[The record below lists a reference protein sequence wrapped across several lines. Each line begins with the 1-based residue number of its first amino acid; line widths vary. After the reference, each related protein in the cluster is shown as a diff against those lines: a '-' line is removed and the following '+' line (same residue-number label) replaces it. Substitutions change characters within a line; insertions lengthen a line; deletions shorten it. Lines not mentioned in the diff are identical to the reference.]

1 VVVHDPRALKS
12 QALVGALLLALVLS
26 GCGNLDAT
34 GGQELVMARVKD
46 AINLDP
52 SHATDG
58 QSLNV
63 DSEILEGL
71 VRFKPGTFDV
81 TGALAQSWSV
91 SPDGTRWTFR
101 LRPGMRFSDGTPV
114 DAAAVKFDFDRWRL
128 QHDPYHA
135 AFSYAYWVSEFGGF
149 SDDPKNPGVLRD
161 VIVDAPLRVTFV
173 LAQPSGTFLRNLA
186 MQSFLIGSPAAIKR
200 DPFAFEQHP
209 IGSGP
214 YVLREWVR
222 DDHITLDAN
231 PAYTG
236 SGPRAAIRTVVIR
249 DIPDQATSV
258 LSIEKGELQMLTDVG
273 SDDAAMLGAQ
283 RGVTIVRQP
292 SNNLAYLAMNM
303 EKKPFDNLLVRR
315 AVAEAID
322 IPAIIRAL
330 YGPGTVPG
338 NNWTPPGM
346 LGENPHV
353 KIWPHDV
360 AVAKRLLAQAG
371 FPHGFATTL
380 YLPTTPRPY
389 MPDPQ
394 RLAEA
399 IQADLKQAGIDVTLE
414 PLEFGVFLAK
424 IQNGEH
430 PMCLIGWSGDNGDP
444 DNFYY
449 PLLDQDSAVKPF
461 AQNYSF
467 WRDPVFHR
475 LMLAGQRSV
484 NDTQRRAIYRQAA
497 QLVHDQVPAIPLLHT
512 PVPLAL
518 RTSVHGF
525 VPSPDTEYHF
535 ELMTTG
541 T

>member
-1 VVVHDPRALKS
+1 MT
-12 QALVGALLLALVLS
+12 LVWLLLLLALA
-26 GCGNLDAT
+26 GCGNLDDNGT
-34 GGQELVMARVKD
+34 QELVMARVKD

-63 DSEILEGL
+63 SSEIMEGL
-71 VRFKPGTFDV
+71 VAFRPGTFDV
-81 TGALAQSWSV
+81 TGALARSWTV
-91 SPDGTRWTFR
+91 SPDGTRWTFH
-101 LRPGMRFSDGTPV
+101 LRPGVHFSDGSPV
-114 DAAAVKFDFDRWRL
+114 DAAAVKFNFDRWRL
-128 QHDPYHA
+128 QHDPYHG

-149 SDDPKNPGVLRD
+149 SDDPKSPGVVRD
-161 VIVDAPLRVTFV
+161 VIADSPLSVTFV
-173 LAQPSGTFLRNLA
+173 LAQPSGTFVRNLA
-186 MQSFLIGSPAAIKR
+186 MQSFVIGSPAAIKR
-200 DPFAFEQHP
+200 DPQAFEQHP
-209 IGSGP
+209 VGSGP
-214 YVLREWVR
+214 YVLREWLR

-231 PAYTG
+231 PHYD
-236 SGPRAAIRTVVIR
+236 GPVRPAIKTVVIR

-258 LSIEKGELQMLTDVG
+258 LSIQKGELAMLTDVR
-273 SDDAAMLGAQ
+273 SDDAAMLAKQ
-283 RGVTIVRQP
+283 PDISIVRQP

-330 YGPGTVPG
+330 YGPGTVEG
-338 NNWTPPGM
+338 DNWTPPGM
-346 LGENPHV
+346 LGENTRI

-360 AVAKRLLAQAG
+360 NAAKRLLAQAG
-371 FPHGFATTL
+371 FPHGFSTTL
-380 YLPTTPRPY
+380 FLPTTPRPY

-399 IQADLKQAGIDVTLE
+399 IQADLKEAGINVTLE

-430 PMCLIGWSGDNGDP
+430 SMCLIGWSGDNGDP

-449 PLLDQDSAVKPF
+449 PLLDQDSAVKPY
-461 AQNYSF
+461 AQNYAF
-467 WRDPVFHR
+467 WRDPEFHR
-475 LMLAGQRSV
+475 LMLAGQRTV
-484 NDTQRRAIYRQAA
+484 DEAKRRAIYERAA
-497 QLVHDQVPAIPLLHT
+497 QLVHDQVPAISLLHT

-525 VPSPDTEYHF
+525 VASPDTTFHF

>member
-1 VVVHDPRALKS
+1 VVVHNPRALKRC
-12 QALVGALLLALVLS
+12 AAALLLALALVS
-26 GCGNLDAT
+26 CGNLDET
-34 GGQELVMARVKD
+34 GTQELVMARVKD
-46 AINLDP
+46 AVNLDP
-52 SHATDG
+52 SHATEG
-58 QSLNV
+58 LSLNV
-63 DSEILEGL
+63 SSEIMEGL
-71 VRFKPGTFDV
+71 VAFRPGTFDV
-81 TGALAQSWSV
+81 VGALARSWSR

-101 LRPGMRFSDGTPV
+101 LRPGARFSDGTPA
-114 DAAAVKFDFDRWRL
+114 DAAAVKFNFDRWRL
-128 QHDPYHA
+128 QRDPYHGT
-135 AFSYAYWVSEFGGF
+135 FSYAYWVSEFGGF
-149 SDDPKNPGVLRD
+149 SDDPKNPGVVRD
-161 VIVDAPLRVTFV
+161 VIVDSPQEVTVV

-186 MQSFLIGSPAAIKR
+186 MPSFMIGSPAAIKR
-200 DPFAFEQHP
+200 DPQAFEQHP

-214 YVLREWVR
+214 YVLREWLR

-236 SGPRAAIRTVVIR
+236 PVRRASIQTVVIR

-258 LSIEKGELQMLTDVG
+258 LSIQKGELAMLTDVR
-273 SDDAAMLGAQ
+273 SDDAAMLGTQPDVA
-283 RGVTIVRQP
+283 VVRQP
-292 SNNLAYLAMNM
+292 SNNLAYLAMNV
-303 EKKPFDNLLVRR
+303 EKKPFDNVLVRR
-315 AVAEAID
+315 AVAQAID

-330 YGPGTVPG
+330 YGPGTIAG

-346 LGENPHV
+346 LGENPRV

-360 AVAKRLLAQAG
+360 AAAKRLLAQAG
-371 FPHGFATTL
+371 LPHGFATTL

-399 IQADLKQAGIDVTLE
+399 IQADLKDAGIAVTLE

-424 IQNGEH
+424 VQNGEH

-461 AQNYSF
+461 AQNYAF
-467 WRDPVFHR
+467 WRDPQFHR
-475 LMLAGQRSV
+475 LMLAGQRTVSEA
-484 NDTQRRAIYRQAA
+484 QRRTIYQQAA

>member
-1 VVVHDPRALKS
+1 LKS

>member
-1 VVVHDPRALKS
+1 MKRFVLAL
-12 QALVGALLLALVLS
+12 ALLATALG
-26 GCGNLDAT
+26 GCGNLDQT
-34 GGQELVMARVKD
+34 GSQELVMARVKD
-46 AINLDP
+46 AVDLDP
-52 SHATDG
+52 AHATEG

-63 DSEILEGL
+63 TSEILEGL
-71 VRFKPGTFDV
+71 VAFRPGTFDV
-81 TGALAQSWSV
+81 RGALARSWSV
-91 SPDGTRWTFR
+91 SPDGTRWTFH
-101 LRPGMRFSDGTPV
+101 LRPGAKFSDGTPA
-114 DAAAVKFDFDRWRL
+114 DAAAVKFNFDRWRL
-128 QHDPYHA
+128 QHDPYHG
-135 AFSYAYWVSEFGGF
+135 AFNYAYWVSEFGGF
-149 SDDPKNPGVLRD
+149 SDDPKNPGVVRD
-161 VIVDAPLRVTFV
+161 VIVDSPLQVTFV
-173 LAQPSGTFLRNLA
+173 LTRPSGTFLRNLA
-186 MQSFLIGSPAAIKR
+186 MQSFAIGSPAAIKR
-200 DPFAFEQHP
+200 DPLAFEQHP

-214 YVLREWVR
+214 YLLREWLR

-231 PAYTG
+231 HGYTG
-236 SGPRAAIRTVVIR
+236 LLRRASIQTVVIR

-258 LSIEKGELQMLTDVG
+258 LSIQKGELSMLTDVR

-283 RGVTIVRQP
+283 SDIAIVRQP
-292 SNNLAYLAMNM
+292 SNNLAYLAMNT
-303 EKKPFDNLLVRR
+303 EKKPFDNVLVRR
-315 AVAEAID
+315 AVAQAID

-330 YGPGTVPG
+330 YGPGTIEG
-338 NNWTPPGM
+338 DNWTPPGM

-353 KIWPHDV
+353 KIWPRNV
-360 AVAKRLLAQAG
+360 AEAKRLLAQAG
-371 FPHGFATTL
+371 LPRGFATTL

-399 IQADLKQAGIDVTLE
+399 IQADLKDAGIMVTLE

-424 IQNGEH
+424 VENGEH

-461 AQNYSF
+461 AQNYAF
-467 WRDPVFHR
+467 WRDPQFHR

-484 NDTQRRAIYRQAA
+484 NEAQRRAIYQQAA

-518 RTSVHGF
+518 RTSVRGF

-535 ELMTTG
+535 ELMTAG

>member
-1 VVVHDPRALKS
+1 LKR
-12 QALVGALLLALVLS
+12 LLCALLLAAVLA
-26 GCGNLDAT
+26 GCGNLDDPGNPA
-34 GGQELVMARVKD
+34 LVMARVKD
-46 AINLDP
+46 AVNLDP
-52 SHATDG
+52 SHATEG

-63 DSEILEGL
+63 DSEIMEGL
-71 VRFKPGTFDV
+71 VMFRPGTFDV
-81 TGALAQSWSV
+81 MGSLAQSWTTSE
-91 SPDGTRWTFR
+91 GGRRWTFR
-101 LRPGMRFSDGTPV
+101 LRPNAKFSDGTPV
-114 DAAAVKFDFDRWRL
+114 DAAAVKFNFDRWRL
-128 QHDPYHA
+128 LHDPYHG

-149 SDDPKNPGVLRD
+149 SDDPKNPGVVRD
-161 VIVDAPLRVTFV
+161 VIVDSPLQVTFV
-173 LAQPSGTFLRNLA
+173 LASPSGTFLRNVA

-200 DPFAFEQHP
+200 DPDAFEQHP

-231 PAYTG
+231 PGYTG
-236 SGPRAAIRTVVIR
+236 PSHRPSIKTVVIR

-258 LSIEKGELQMLTDVG
+258 LSIEKGELSMLTDVR
-273 SDDAAMLGAQ
+273 SDDAAVLGAD
-283 RGVTIVRQP
+283 RNISIVRQP
-292 SNNLAYLAMNM
+292 SNNLAYIAMNV
-303 EKKPFDNLLVRR
+303 EKKPFDNVLVRR
-315 AVAEAID
+315 AVAQAID
-322 IPAIIRAL
+322 IPAIVRAL
-330 YGPGTVPG
+330 YGPGTSLG

-346 LGENPHV
+346 LGENPRV
-353 KIWPHDV
+353 KIWPHNI
-360 AVAKRLLAQAG
+360 AAAKRLLAQAG
-371 FPHGFATTL
+371 LPHGFSTTL
-380 YLPTTPRPY
+380 FLPTTPRPY

-399 IQADLKQAGIDVTLE
+399 IQADLKEAGILVTLE
-414 PLEFGVFLAK
+414 PLEFGVFLSK
-424 IQNGEH
+424 VQNGEH

-461 AQNYSF
+461 AQNYTF
-467 WRDPVFHR
+467 WRDPAFHR

-484 NDTQRRAIYRQAA
+484 NERQRRAIYEQAA
-497 QLVHDQVPAIPLLHT
+497 QLVHDQVPAISLLHT

-518 RTSVHGF
+518 RDTLHGF